1 MAGEHGNK
9 TRRSNMF
16 SFTYMFINIAVGF
29 VAGMIGNK
37 GSEVLAWVI
46 VAGSALVTIS
56 TFGFGWGV
64 VAVVEMIVGMVIY
77 GALGAK

>member
-1 MAGEHGNK
+1 V
-9 TRRSNMF
+9 F
-16 SFTYMFINIAVGF
+16 SFTYMFINIVVGF
-29 VAGMIGNK
+29 IAGMIGNK
-37 GSEVLAWVI
+37 GSEVFAWVI

-64 VAVVEMIVGMVIY
+64 VAVIEMVVGMVIY

>member
-1 MAGEHGNK
+1 
-9 TRRSNMF
+9 MF
-16 SFTYMFINIAVGF
+16 SFKYMFINIVVGF

-37 GSEVLAWVI
+37 GSEVFAWVI

-56 TFGFGWGV
+56 TFGFGWGI
-64 VAVVEMIVGMVIY
+64 AAIVEMVIGMAIY

>member
-1 MAGEHGNK
+1 
-9 TRRSNMF
+9 MF
-16 SFTYMFINIAVGF
+16 SFTYMFINIVVGF
-29 VAGMIGNK
+29 IAGMIGNK

-64 VAVVEMIVGMVIY
+64 AAVIEMVVGMVIY
-77 GALGAK
+77 GALGSK

>member
-1 MAGEHGNK
+1 
-9 TRRSNMF
+9 
-16 SFTYMFINIAVGF
+16 MFINIVVGF

-56 TFGFGWGV
+56 TFGFSWGI
-64 VAVVEMIVGMVIY
+64 VAVIEMVVGMVIY
-77 GALGAK
+77 AVLGAK

>member
-1 MAGEHGNK
+1 
-9 TRRSNMF
+9 MF

-29 VAGMIGNK
+29 IAGMIGNS
-37 GSEVLAWVI
+37 GSEAFAWII

-56 TFGFGWGV
+56 TFGFVWGV
-64 VAVVEMIVGMVIY
+64 VAVIEMVVGMVIY

>member
-1 MAGEHGNK
+1 
-9 TRRSNMF
+9 MF
-16 SFTYMFINIAVGF
+16 SFTYMFINIVVGF
-29 VAGMIGNK
+29 IAGMIGNK

-77 GALGAK
+77 GFLGAK

>member
-1 MAGEHGNK
+1 
-9 TRRSNMF
+9 
-16 SFTYMFINIAVGF
+16 MFINIVVGF
-29 VAGMIGNK
+29 IAGMIGNN
-37 GSEVLAWVI
+37 GSEVFAWVI

-64 VAVVEMIVGMVIY
+64 VAVIEMVVGMAIY